1 MIYKYALSV
10 GTYSPA
16 LDDDNHGPLYHPK
29 FTSVVPN
36 SLALLRTCR
45 EIYQYTKLLPFLL
58 NTFNLVSIKVLP
70 TLRLELRLTLAQ
82 LSSIKAIVFRPNNSV
97 SNLAS
102 TWDHVSDFR
111 YWRTSGN
118 APSLRGLRHVL
129 PNVTSVKVQNS
140 FLATCDEDEAWI
152 PEWETKKVSTQVAK
166 TLLLF
171 WLEDGM
177 KDMEVTFE
185 PTG

>member
-10 GTYSPA
+10 DTYSPT

-29 FTSVVPN
+29 FTNRVPN

-58 NTFNLVSIKVLP
+58 NTFNLVSLKVL
-70 TLRLELRLTLAQ
+70 TNLRLDQRMTPAQ
-82 LSSIKAIVFRPNNSV
+82 RSSIKAVVFRRSNSV
-97 SNLAS
+97 SNFSS
-102 TWDHVSDFR
+102 TWEHVSDFR
-111 YWRTSGN
+111 YWRISGH
-118 APSLRGLRHVL
+118 APSLRQIL

-140 FLATCDEDEAWI
+140 FLATCDEDDAWD
-152 PEWETKKVSTQVAK
+152 PEWETKKVLTQVVK